1 MLVEDVDEWVG
12 VDERSEVLG
21 GFRVSVRGAKD

>member
-12 VDERSEVLG
+12 VNERSEVLG
-21 GFRVSVRGAKD
+21 GFRVSLSGSE